1 VLQAL
6 ILIARAIAL
15 AHDHWR
21 RSVAKRL
28 SLSGHVAVLEER
40 VERLEA
46 QNALLRTRLARVCAR
61 RRPRYRAHER
71 LEILWHAARYRLSV
85 TATAR
90 AFAVTRQTVIH
101 WRRALGDKSPS
112 LLPPPGRLPDL
123 VRELAKRLKAEWPRW
138 GTRRIAGQLAR
149 LGIQASRS
157 SVQRLLQRPRAP
169 EPDDRLLPVAAPILL
184 AKRPHHIWM
193 IDFTRLGGIVR
204 PAFVG
209 AVIDAFSRRVLAIG
223 FLRGEPNGRFAVRL
237 LRRALARDGTP
248 TWLVSDKDRAL
259 RTKLV
264 NGLLRHHGVRRRYG
278 AVGRKGSIAV
288 IERFWRSMKQ
298 EYVNGLFLY
307 RPGAAIE
314 RLVRRY
320 ARWFNQERPHQG
332 LRNRTPDE
340 RDLPRPT
347 AAHSPQLDRRPA
359 VCAVPRRRP
368 SPTHPASRQRGVV
381 GSSSAPSRPAAKVR
395 PFCVLSV
402 ARVVMERGNRRR

>member
-1 VLQAL
+1 MHQAL

-21 RSVAKRL
+21 RSVGRRL
-28 SLSGHVAVLEER
+28 SLSGHVAVLQENVR
-40 VERLEA
+40 RLDAE
-46 QNALLRTRLARVCAR
+46 NALLRARLGRVPAR

-101 WRRALGDKSPS
+101 WRHALGDKRPH

-123 VRELAKRLKAEWPRW
+123 VRELARRLKAEWPRW

-149 LGIQASRS
+149 LGIKASRS

-169 EPDDRLLPVAAPILL
+169 EPDDRLLPVAAPRLL
-184 AKRPHHIWM
+184 AKRPNHIWM

-223 FLRGEPNGRFAVRL
+223 FLRGEPDARFAARL
-237 LRRALARDGTP
+237 LRRALARHGAP

-259 RTKLV
+259 RNKLV
-264 NGLLRHHGVRRRYG
+264 NGLLRRHAVRRRYG
-278 AVGRKGSIAV
+278 AVGRQGSIAI
-288 IERFWRSMKQ
+288 IERFWRSAKH
-298 EYVNGLFLY
+298 EYVNGLFVY
-307 RPGAAIE
+307 RPKVAIE
-314 RLVRRY
+314 RLLRRY
-320 ARWFNQERPHQG
+320 ARWFNEERPHLG

-340 RDLPRPT
+340 VYRGRPPR
-347 AAHSPQLDRRPA
+347 AARKLTRGVLHVRFLDGDRRLPILRLA
-359 VCAVPRRRP
+359 N
-368 SPTHPASRQRGVV
+368 
-381 GSSSAPSRPAAKVR
+381 AA
-395 PFCVLSV
+395 
-402 ARVVMERGNRRR
+402 